1 MTIAVTKIKIFFAH
15 WLYKLVK
22 LFFRQ
27 DQRQINRKGINYSID
42 LREGLDLSLFLFG
55 NFQSH
60 VSDNSLL
67 HVDNDATIYDV
78 GANFGLMS
86 LKYADRLGDN
96 GKVYAFEPTDYA
108 FAKLERNLELNP
120 VLAKKIL
127 LQKTFLSD
135 HSQIN
140 YQEKVYS
147 SWRIDSIK
155 DADNRHP
162 VHMGKEQP
170 SQGIG
175 TTTLDSFSQENQVKN
190 LQLIKIDTD
199 GHEHKIL
206 AGAKETIKKYRPK
219 IIFEIGL
226 YIMEEKGISFQF
238 YHDFFS
244 YFNYQ
249 LINAQNNKKITQSN
263 YKRQIPSQGTTDII
277 ALPI

>member
-15 WLYKLVK
+15 WLYKMVK
-22 LFFRQ
+22 LFFHQ
-27 DQRQINRKGINYSID
+27 DQRQIKRKGINYAID

-60 VSDNSLL
+60 VADNPLL
-67 HVDNDATIYDV
+67 TVDNDASIYDV

-86 LKYADRLGDN
+86 LKYADRLGDQ

-108 FAKLERNLELNP
+108 FAKLKRNLQLNP
-120 VLAKKIL
+120 ELEKKVTTI
-127 LQKTFLSD
+127 KTFLSD
-135 HSQIN
+135 QLQKD
-140 YQEKVYS
+140 YKEKVYS

-162 VHMGKEQP
+162 VHMGEEQP
-170 SQGIG
+170 SGGIG

-206 AGAKETIKKYRPK
+206 AGAIETIKTYRPK

-238 YHDFFS
+238 YYDFFS
-244 YFNYQ
+244 ALKYK
-249 LINAQNNKKITQSN
+249 LINAQNNKEVTKSN
-263 YKRQIPSQGTTDII
+263 FKKQIPSRGTTDII

>member
-27 DQRQINRKGINYSID
+27 DQRQIKRKGIKYAID

-60 VSDNSLL
+60 VSDNTLL
-67 HVDNDATIYDV
+67 TVDHDASVYDV

-86 LKYADRLGDN
+86 LKYADRLGDQ

-108 FAKLERNLELNP
+108 FEKLEQNLGLNP
-120 VLAKKIL
+120 VLAKKVTTV
-127 LQKTFLSD
+127 KTFLSD
-135 HSQIN
+135 NSQKD

-162 VHMGKEQP
+162 VHMGEEQP

-175 TTTLDSFSQENQVKN
+175 TTTLDDFSRENQVKN

-206 AGAKETIKKYRPK
+206 VGAKETIKTYRPK

-238 YHDFFS
+238 YHDFFLPL
-244 YFNYQ
+244 NYQ
-249 LINAQNNKKITQSN
+249 LINAQNNKKITLSN
-263 YKRQIPSQGTTDII
+263 YQQQIPSRGTTDII